1 MPTCSLCN
9 ERFTDYRAAWS
20 HVHYGHEI
28 PKGEVPGQIVELEA
42 DQQRTIVSVSPSSSA
57 SLLGGSGGKAPA
69 ILLAHWHHLIEGLQT
84 SSLGFYEALDQALQR
99 RGVPDASGQ
108 RVDYRE
114 AGLLSAKREYL
125 RVTRGGQAV
134 DICAAPFGSGF
145 FVSWWLGEVRPGPLV
160 PAIAAFAI
168 VVAIVRGAGLF
179 FGPLI
184 LLGAFFVVGAIISL
198 GEESWH
204 PYVFA
209 VPVLGTLWERLF
221 RPLTLYRHDTM
232 LMFKKAIHQAV
243 LEVVDGLTDG
253 QGIRRLSEAERKPVL
268 RDFWRR

>member
-9 ERFTDYRAAWS
+9 EHFANHRDASS
-20 HVHYGHEI
+20 HIQYGHEI
-28 PKGEVPGQIVELEA
+28 PPGDINEHIVESA
-42 DQQRTIVSVSPSSSA
+42 ANQQVTASTPSTTGST
-57 SLLGGSGGKAPA
+57 LFGGSGGKAPA

-145 FVSWWLGEVRPGPLV
+145 FVSWWLGEARPGPLV

-168 VVAIVRGAGLF
+168 VVAVIRGAGF
-179 FGPLI
+179 FIGPAV

-204 PYVFA
+204 PYIFA
-209 VPVLGTLWERLF
+209 VPVLGPLWERLF
-221 RPLTLYRHDTM
+221 RPLTLYRYDTM

-243 LEVVDGLTDG
+243 LEVVDGLTDA
-253 QGIRRLSEAERKPVL
+253 QGIRRLSETERKPVL